1 MSREELEKEHSSKNS
16 AFTVLLFR
24 VATVSFKAKRQGDA
38 MCARSARARYFLTDM
53 WLSYGIC

>member
-38 MCARSARARYFLTDM
+38 MCVPVRQERGTF
-53 WLSYGIC
+53 